1 MIKSLYDEELTGR
14 CDKDKLL
21 QGNEPGC
28 WDWTVTRIDVVTQYY
43 F

>member
-14 CDKDKLL
+14 CDKDKFL

-28 WDWTVTRIDVVTQYY
+28 WDSEQSLELM
-43 F
+43 